1 MPTPP
6 TLEQKLIIDELST
19 ITDENLLRDIRY
31 NVGQFH
37 RINLLGYHMRL
48 ERRKMMFSDLVYG
61 LVAIGI
67 AGLLSF
73 LFIAAPA
80 TIPLFTESIP
90 YIGITSLLAIIL
102 AAIRRIRVSDWVFI
116 AYLSAF
122 LLSSTAIVP
131 AMFLGQLAP
140 VFAAFVLFSVS
151 LAIYLNFAFCF
162 YLWRINYGQPSGRLA
177 NAQ

>member
-6 TLEQKLIIDELST
+6 TLEQQLIIDELST

-31 NVGQFH
+31 NVGQYY
-37 RINLLGYHMRL
+37 RLNLLGYHLRL
-48 ERRKMMFSDLVYG
+48 ERRKMKNSDLVYG
-61 LVAIGI
+61 LVAFGI

-80 TIPLFTESIP
+80 TIPLFTETAP
-90 YIGITSLLAIIL
+90 YISILSLTGITL
-102 AAIRRIRVSDWVFI
+102 AAYRRIRVSDWMFI

-122 LLSSTAIVP
+122 LLAATAIVP

-140 VFAAFVLFSVS
+140 AFAAFVLFSVS
-151 LAIYLNFAFCF
+151 LSLYLNFAFCF
-162 YLWRINYGQPSGRLA
+162 YLWRINYPSPRLMI